1 MKFAAVLLNLGAPDR
16 LDAVEPFLANLF
28 SDPAIIRLPWPVRP
42 LLARLIANRRGPKAR
57 AIYAAIGGGSPLRA
71 ETAAQANALEH
82 ALAGERDQ
90 WRVFVAMRYWHPMS
104 DETARAVATYNPD
117 HVVLLP
123 LYPQF
128 STTTTASSFA
138 AWTKAAEGCG
148 LKAPTQRV
156 CCYPTDA
163 AWVAAQAEATLAA
176 MVGLEGPHRILFS
189 AHGLPERVVAA
200 GDPYQWQIEQTAAA
214 VAARLPV
221 ERRDWAVCY
230 QSKVGPLRWIGPSTE
245 SEIARAGHERVPVV
259 IVPISFVSEH
269 SETLVELDITYRA
282 LAEKAGVP
290 AYRRA
295 RAVGTA
301 PDFIGALR
309 GLVVRIAASN
319 AAIAAGEG
327 SRLCPGNYAGCGL
340 TLRDRN

>member
-1 MKFAAVLLNLGAPDR
+1 MKRAVVLLNLGAPDR
-16 LDAVEPFLANLF
+16 LSAVEPFLANLF
-28 SDPAIIRLPWPVRP
+28 SDPAIIRLPWPLRP
-42 LLARLIANRRGPKAR
+42 LLARLIAKRRGPKAR

-71 ETAAQANALEH
+71 ETEAQAQALAL

-104 DETARAVATYNPD
+104 EETAGAVAAYKPD
-117 HVVLLP
+117 GVVLLP

-128 STTTTASSFA
+128 STTTTASSFR

-148 LKAPTQRV
+148 LNAPTQRI

-163 AWVAAQAEATLAA
+163 AWIAAQAEATRAA
-176 MVGLEGPHRILFS
+176 MTGLEGPLRVLFS

-200 GDPYQWQIEQTAAA
+200 GDPYQWQIEQTVAA
-214 VAARLPV
+214 VAARLPAD
-221 ERRDWAVCY
+221 RRDWVVCY

-245 SEIARAGHERVPVV
+245 SEIARAGRDRVAVV

-269 SETLVELDITYRA
+269 SETLVELDITYRV

-295 RAVGTA
+295 RTVGTA
-301 PDFIGALR
+301 PGFIGALR
-309 GLVVRIAASN
+309 QIVVRAAASD
-319 AAIAAGEG
+319 ATIATGEG
-327 SRLCPGNYAGCGL
+327 SRLCPADLIGCGL
-340 TLRDRN
+340 TFRERN

>member
-16 LDAVEPFLANLF
+16 LAAVEPFLANLF

-42 LLARLIANRRGPKAR
+42 LLARLIAKRRGPKAR

-71 ETAAQANALEH
+71 ETEAQANALEQ

-104 DETARAVATYNPD
+104 DATARAVAAYDPD
-117 HVVLLP
+117 RVVLLP

-138 AWTKAAEGCG
+138 SWTKAAEGCG
-148 LKAPTQRV
+148 LKAPTGRI
-156 CCYPTDA
+156 CCYPTDTG
-163 AWVAAQAEATLAA
+163 WVQAQVEATRAA
-176 MVGLEGPHRILFS
+176 MTGLEGPCRILFS

-214 VAARLPV
+214 VAAHLPA
-221 ERRDWAVCY
+221 ERRDWVVCY

-245 SEIARAGHERVPVV
+245 SEIARAGRDRVAIVV
-259 IVPISFVSEH
+259 VPISFVSEH
-269 SETLVELDITYRA
+269 SETLVELDLTYRA

-290 AYRRA
+290 AYHRA
-295 RAVGTA
+295 RTVGTA
-301 PDFIGALR
+301 PGFIDALR
-309 GLVVRIAASN
+309 QLVVRAVASN
-319 AAIAAGEG
+319 ATIAAGEG
-327 SRLCPGNYAGCGL
+327 SRLCPGVLGGCINIA
-340 TLRDRN
+340 RS